1 MECQDENRHAWLSS
15 RADPVVLC
23 QRAAVKMNAGGKLDD
38 ARPGVQ
44 KPVWYV
50 DWTGDSRP
58 TINRCWAP
66 PLGPRRLPL
75 G

>member
-1 MECQDENRHAWLSS
+1 MQLNEDSIWSVKHAWLSS
-15 RADPVVLC
+15 RADPVVSACSC
-23 QRAAVKMNAGGKLDD
+23 QDEDGKLDD

-58 TINRCWAP
+58 TINLC
-66 PLGPRRLPL
+66 
-75 G
+75 